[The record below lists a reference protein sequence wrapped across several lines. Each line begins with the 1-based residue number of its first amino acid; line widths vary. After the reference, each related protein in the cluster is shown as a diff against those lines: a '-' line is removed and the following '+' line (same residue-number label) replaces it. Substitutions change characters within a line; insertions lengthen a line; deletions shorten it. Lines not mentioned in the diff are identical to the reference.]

1 MFKLSVITDEVSQD
15 FSVVLRF
22 LERHELDGVEI
33 RSLWNMPPQRLLSR
47 AGEIRSELG
56 KRGLEVSAI
65 ASPFYKADIN
75 NEKEVKEHLGILKS
89 CIELAK
95 TLDTDIIRVFT
106 FWRKG
111 KWEDYVDRIVE
122 LYEEPVDI
130 AEDEGVT
137 LAVENEPSTFATNAK
152 LVADFIR
159 RIGSRHVR
167 AVFDPGNDLADP
179 LGEKPYPDGYEALK
193 PYIVH
198 VHVKD
203 GRRAGREEAE
213 WLPVGEGEVDY
224 RGLIKALVME
234 GYKGYLSLE
243 THWRPKRRL
252 ERRLEQM
259 PGGEAF
265 SSLGEEAS
273 DVSIRGL
280 KKIIADVLGLD

>member
-15 FSVVLRF
+15 FSVVLKF
-22 LERHELDGVEI
+22 LERHSLDGVEI
-33 RSLWNMPPQRLLSR
+33 RSLWNMPPQRLLGR
-47 AGEIRSELG
+47 AGEIRRELG

-65 ASPFYKADIN
+65 ASPFFKADIDS
-75 NEKEVKEHLGILKS
+75 EKEIKEHLGILKS

-111 KWEDYVDRIVE
+111 RWEDYVDRIVE
-122 LYEEPVDI
+122 LYVEPVDI
-130 AEDEGVT
+130 AENEGVI
-137 LAVENEPSTFATNAK
+137 LAVENEPSTFATNAR

-159 RIGSRHVR
+159 RVGSRSVR

-179 LGEKPYPDGYEALK
+179 LGEKPYPDGYRALK

-198 VHVKD
+198 IHVKD
-203 GRRAGREEAE
+203 GRRAGRGKAE

-224 RGLIKALVME
+224 RGLIKALSME
-234 GYKGYLSLE
+234 EYRGYLSLE
-243 THWRPKRRL
+243 THWRP
-252 ERRLEQM
+252 ERKLDERLEQM

-273 DVSIRGL
+273 DISVRGL
-280 KKIIADVLGLD
+280 KKIIAEVLA